1 MAYSVSD
8 FKFVARYAVGNTDA
22 EKLPD
27 ETETAKQTE
36 RLNAALSRGGR
47 IIAQEKNFYILN
59 IGEHQVVSQYVVYH
73 VGFERKPYW
82 YDGKNNKKEQ

>member
-1 MAYSVSD
+1 MAFSISD
-8 FKFVARYAVGNTDA
+8 LKFIARYVVGNTDA

-27 ETETAKQTE
+27 EEAINKQTE
-36 RLNAALSRGGR
+36 RLNAALSRGGK
-47 IIAQEKNFYILN
+47 IVAQEKNFYILN

-82 YDGKNNKKEQ
+82 FEEKNKKGN